1 MSELR
6 AACSWSSGKDSC
18 LACYKAIRGG
28 YKIDYLMNFISQE
41 FKRVSFH
48 GVESELVQLQAQAM
62 GIPLLQRE
70 VIKAEGAYEKVFRES
85 LRFLKVDGV
94 KSIIAGDIFLLDV
107 QNWVERI
114 CKEEGLEAVEPL
126 WEIPSREVLTEFINA
141 GFKAIVTATRAEL
154 LNENW
159 IGRVIDEKFMED
171 LAKIEGADLCGENGE
186 YHTFVFDGPNFEK
199 RIEIRKTEKVLRNN
213 HWFLDIQEYILEPKG
228 ERYVQP
234 ISK

>member
-1 MSELR
+1 MSELG

-18 LACYKAIRGG
+18 LACYKAIRDGH
-28 YKIDYLMNFISQE
+28 KITYLMNFISQE

-48 GVESELVQLQAQAM
+48 GVESELVQMQACAM
-62 GIPLLQRE
+62 GIPLLQKE
-70 VIKAEGAYEKVFRES
+70 VIKVEGAYEKVFRET
-85 LRFLKVDGV
+85 LRFLRADGV

-126 WEIPSREVLTEFINA
+126 WEIPSREVLTEFINS
-141 GFKAIVTATRAEL
+141 GFKAIVTATKAEL
-154 LNENW
+154 LDESW
-159 IGRVIDEKFMED
+159 IGRILDESFIDD
-171 LAKIEGADLCGENGE
+171 LEMTGGVDLCGENGE

-199 RIEIRKTEKVLRNN
+199 RIKIHKTEKALRNN
-213 HWFLDIQEYILEPKG
+213 HWFLDIQEYSLEPKG

-234 ISK
+234 ISR